1 MRYEE
6 EIEQCK
12 KEFKQLI
19 DVINLRRNKLN
30 ALVTHAALFSNGEN
44 QSPPTLAFQRGSAV
58 LAHQEIR
65 RLNRV
70 MEESRKLFQKCLSMD
85 PEQYQAMTEK
95 DLLNELFE
103 HDAAKVT
110 DSYIVNDDGFYCQ
123 DPEDSSSDENDDNC
137 DAFDP
142 LPAGVGLAD
151 VQSSSDELEDAVQD
165 MWMIHSSK

>member
-6 EIEQCK
+6 EVEQCK

-19 DVINLRRNKLN
+19 DAINLRRNKLN
-30 ALVTHAALFSNGEN
+30 ELVTHAPTFSNDED

-70 MEESRKLFQKCLSMD
+70 MEESRTLFQKCLSMD
-85 PEQYQAMTEK
+85 PEQYQAMTEN

-110 DSYIVNDDGFYCQ
+110 DSYIINDDELYCQ
-123 DPEDSSSDENDDNC
+123 DPEDTDSCEDFEDDSDSSSDENDDNC
-137 DAFDP
+137 DAVDQ
-142 LPAGVGLAD
+142 LPADG
-151 VQSSSDELEDAVQD
+151 QYSSDELEDAVQD
-165 MWMIHSSK
+165 M